1 MSPERCVQ
9 EPKGDDTLSQTT
21 LPHQGPLSLL
31 PTPMGL
37 GGGKGSGQAGPI
49 KGPQQYLPHSSPPSR
64 LLPSPSLS
72 YQEGG
77 SKSLEAE
84 AHVTTALGPPDSP

>member
-1 MSPERCVQ
+1 M
-9 EPKGDDTLSQTT
+9 TLCPRQHCRTRAPSHFY
-21 LPHQGPLSLL
+21 PP
-31 PTPMGL
+31 PWDW

-84 AHVTTALGPPDSP
+84 DHVTTALGPPDSP